1 VRLHTRSVTLA
12 VSVKTETASQEDDV
26 NPRER
31 LALNRILSPQLPLP
45 EFLKLT
51 ADLGMKMAEIRNDFA
66 EKGVLDGLSESQL
79 RKALA
84 ETGVRIITINAL
96 YPFEH
101 GKHLKANLEQLKGLI
116 AEARKVSC
124 PHIVMCP
131 FNEAG
136 DPRTPAQRS
145 ADLVA
150 ALNAYGPLLTDAGMV
165 GLIEALG
172 FERSALRTKRAALDG
187 IDRCDHPKAFAL
199 LHDTFHHYLS
209 SETELF
215 PRETKL
221 IHVSGVV
228 AGKAKPAIEDDDRI
242 LVDASDVLDSRG
254 QVAAL
259 LKAGCEAP
267 ISFESFSP
275 KIRSLPVPELKKA
288 LRASVNY
295 LIG

>member
-1 VRLHTRSVTLA
+1 
-12 VSVKTETASQEDDV
+12 
-26 NPRER
+26 
-31 LALNRILSPQLPLP
+31 
-45 EFLKLT
+45 
-51 ADLGMKMAEIRNDFA
+51 MKMAEIRNDFA
-66 EKGVLDGLSESQL
+66 EKGVLDGLSEVHL
-79 RKALA
+79 KKALA

-101 GKHLKANLEQLKGLI
+101 GKHSKANLEKLKGLI

-187 IDRCDHPKAFAL
+187 IARCDHPKAFAL

-209 SETELF
+209 SETALF

-228 AGKAKPAIEDDDRI
+228 AGNAQRALDD
-242 LVDASDVLDSRG
+242 VG
-254 QVAAL
+254 
-259 LKAGCEAP
+259 
-267 ISFESFSP
+267 
-275 KIRSLPVPELKKA
+275 RSLVGAPPVPGSPAQL
-288 LRASVNY
+288 ASR
-295 LIG
+295 

>member
-1 VRLHTRSVTLA
+1 
-12 VSVKTETASQEDDV
+12 V
-26 NPRER
+26 NLRER
-31 LALNRILSPQLPLP
+31 LSLNRILSPRLPLP

-51 ADLGMKMAEIRNDFA
+51 ADLGMKMAEVRNDFA
-66 EKGVLDGLSESQL
+66 DNGILDGLSDAQL
-79 RKALA
+79 EQTLS

-101 GKHLKANLEQLKGLI
+101 GKHLQANVEKLKGLI
-116 AEARKVSC
+116 SEAKKVSC

-131 FNEAG
+131 FNEVG
-136 DPRTPAQRS
+136 DARTPDERS
-145 ADLVA
+145 AELVA
-150 ALNAYGPLLTDAGMV
+150 ALNAYGPLLTEARMV

-187 IDRCDHPKAFAL
+187 IARCAYPKAFAL

-209 SETELF
+209 GETELF

-254 QVAAL
+254 QLATL

-267 ISFESFSP
+267 ISFECFSP
-275 KIRSLPVPELKKA
+275 TIRALPVPELKKA
-288 LRASVNY
+288 LRASVGY

>member
-1 VRLHTRSVTLA
+1 
-12 VSVKTETASQEDDV
+12 V
-26 NPRER
+26 NPREQ
-31 LALNRILSPQLPLP
+31 LSLNRILSPQLPLP

-51 ADLGMKMAEIRNDFA
+51 ADLGMKMAEVRNDFA
-66 EKGVLDGLSESQL
+66 ERGVLDGLSEAQL
-79 RKALA
+79 KKALA

-101 GKHLKANLEQLKGLI
+101 GKYLQANVEKLKGLI

-124 PHIVMCP
+124 PQIVLCP

-136 DPRTPAQRS
+136 DPRTPAQRA

-150 ALNAYGPLLTDAGMV
+150 ALNAYGPLFTEARMV

-187 IDRCDHPKAFAL
+187 IARCAWPKAFAL

-209 SETELF
+209 GETEFF
-215 PRETKL
+215 PRETAL
-221 IHVSGVV
+221 IHVSGVM
-228 AGKAKPAIEDDDRI
+228 AGKPKAAIEDEDRI

-259 LKAGCEAP
+259 LKAGCQAP
-267 ISFESFSP
+267 ISYESFSP
-275 KIRSLPVPELKKA
+275 RIRALAVPELKKA
-288 LRASVNY
+288 LLASVKY

>member
-1 VRLHTRSVTLA
+1 
-12 VSVKTETASQEDDV
+12 V

-31 LALNRILSPQLPLP
+31 LSLNRIANPQLPLP

-51 ADLGMKMAEIRNDFA
+51 ADLGMKMAEVRNDFA
-66 EKGVLDGLSESQL
+66 EKGILDGLSEAQL
-79 RKALA
+79 KKALA

-101 GKHLKANLEQLKGLI
+101 GKHLRANLEKLKGLI

-131 FNEAG
+131 FNEVG
-136 DPRTPAQRS
+136 DPRTPAQR
-145 ADLVA
+145 ADDLIA
-150 ALNAYGPLLTDAGMV
+150 ALNAYGPLFTEAGMV
-165 GLIEALG
+165 GLIEPLG

-187 IDRCDHPKAFAL
+187 IARCDYPKAFAL

-209 SETELF
+209 GETELF
-215 PRETKL
+215 PRETAMV
-221 IHVSGVV
+221 HVSGVV
-228 AGKAKPAIEDDDRI
+228 AGKAKRAIEDDDRI
-242 LVDASDVLDSRG
+242 LVDSSDVLDSRG

-259 LKAGCEAP
+259 LKAGCQAP
-267 ISFESFSP
+267 ISYEPFSP
-275 KIRSLPVPELKKA
+275 KIRALAVPELKKA
-288 LRASVNY
+288 LLASVKY

>member
-1 VRLHTRSVTLA
+1 M
-12 VSVKTETASQEDDV
+12 KTETASQEDDV

-66 EKGVLDGLSESQL
+66 ERGVLDGLSETQL
-79 RKALA
+79 KKALA

-101 GKHLKANLEQLKGLI
+101 GKHLKANLEKLKGLI

-136 DPRTPAQRS
+136 DPRTQAQRS

-187 IDRCDHPKAFAL
+187 IARCHHPKAFAL
-199 LHDTFHHYLS
+199 LHGEARHRGRRSDPGRRLRRPGQPRPGGRAP
-209 SETELF
+209 EGRMRGADLVRVLF
-215 PRETKL
+215 PEDPRPARTRAEEGPPGERELPHRL
-221 IHVSGVV
+221 IEAARG
-228 AGKAKPAIEDDDRI
+228 AKPWLTRS
-242 LVDASDVLDSRG
+242 ASSGR
-254 QVAAL
+254 ARSASSMR
-259 LKAGCEAP
+259 AGSTSGSAG
-267 ISFESFSP
+267 
-275 KIRSLPVPELKKA
+275 
-288 LRASVNY
+288 RAWWR
-295 LIG
+295 

>member
-1 VRLHTRSVTLA
+1 M
-12 VSVKTETASQEDDV
+12 
-26 NPRER
+26 NPREQ
-31 LALNRILSPQLPLP
+31 LSLNRILSPQLPLP

-51 ADLGMKMAEIRNDFA
+51 ADLGMKMAEVRNDFA
-66 EKGVLDGLSESQL
+66 ERGVLDGLSEAQL
-79 RKALA
+79 KKALA

-101 GKHLKANLEQLKGLI
+101 GKYLQANVEKLKGLI

-124 PHIVMCP
+124 PQIVLCP
-131 FNEAG
+131 FNEAS
-136 DPRTPAQRS
+136 DPRTPAQR
-145 ADLVA
+145 AGDLVA
-150 ALNAYGPLLTDAGMV
+150 ALNAYGPLFTEARMV

-187 IDRCDHPKAFAL
+187 IARCAWPKAFAL

-209 SETELF
+209 GETEFF
-215 PRETKL
+215 PRETAL
-221 IHVSGVV
+221 IHVSGVM
-228 AGKAKPAIEDDDRI
+228 AGKPKAAIEDEDRV

-259 LKAGCEAP
+259 LKAGCQAP
-267 ISFESFSP
+267 ISYESFSP
-275 KIRSLPVPELKKA
+275 RVRALAVPELKKA
-288 LRASVNY
+288 LLASVKY

>member
-1 VRLHTRSVTLA
+1 MNL
-12 VSVKTETASQEDDV
+12 
-26 NPRER
+26 RER
-31 LALNRILSPQLPLP
+31 LSLNRILSPQLPLP

-66 EKGVLDGLSESQL
+66 EKGVLDGLSEAEL

-84 ETGVRIITINAL
+84 RTGVRIITINAL

-101 GKHLKANLEQLKGLI
+101 GKHLQANVAKLKGLI
-116 AEARKVSC
+116 AEAKKVDC

-131 FNEAG
+131 FNEVG
-136 DPRTPAQRS
+136 DSRTQAQRS

-150 ALNAYGPLLTDAGMV
+150 ALNAYGPLFTEAGMV

-172 FERSALRTKRAALDG
+172 FERSALRTKRAALEG
-187 IDRCDHPKAFAL
+187 IARCTHPRAFAL

-209 SETELF
+209 GETDLF

-228 AGKAKPAIEDDDRI
+228 AGKAKPAIEDDDRV
-242 LVDASDVLDSRG
+242 LVDSSDVLDSRK

-259 LKAGCEAP
+259 LEAGCLAP

-275 KIRSLPVPELKKA
+275 RIRALPVPELKKA
-288 LRASVNY
+288 LLASVNY
-295 LIG
+295 LVG

>member
-1 VRLHTRSVTLA
+1 M
-12 VSVKTETASQEDDV
+12 
-26 NPRER
+26 NPREQ
-31 LALNRILSPQLPLP
+31 LSLNRILSPQLPLP

-51 ADLGMKMAEIRNDFA
+51 ADLGMKMAEVRNDFA
-66 EKGVLDGLSESQL
+66 EKGVLDGLSEAQL
-79 RKALA
+79 KKALA

-101 GKHLKANLEQLKGLI
+101 GKSLQANVEKLKGLI

-131 FNEAG
+131 FNEVG
-136 DPRTPAQRS
+136 DPRTPTQR
-145 ADLVA
+145 ATDLVA
-150 ALNAYGPLLTDAGMV
+150 ALNAYGPLFTEAGMV

-187 IDRCDHPKAFAL
+187 IARCAYPKAFAL

-209 SETELF
+209 GETELF
-215 PRETKL
+215 PRETAL

-228 AGKAKPAIEDDDRI
+228 AGKPKRAIEDDDRI
-242 LVDASDVLDSRG
+242 LVDSSDVLDSRG

-259 LKAGCEAP
+259 LKAGCQAP
-267 ISFESFSP
+267 ISYESFSP
-275 KIRSLPVPELKKA
+275 KIRALPVPELKMA
-288 LRASVNY
+288 LLASVNY
-295 LIG
+295 LVG

>member
-1 VRLHTRSVTLA
+1 M
-12 VSVKTETASQEDDV
+12 QEDNV
-26 NPRER
+26 NPREQ
-31 LALNRILSPQLPLP
+31 LSLNRIVSPQLPLP

-51 ADLGMKMAEIRNDFA
+51 ADLGMKMAEVRKDFA
-66 EKGVLDGLSESQL
+66 ENGVLDGLSEAQL
-79 RKALA
+79 KRALA

-101 GKHLKANLEQLKGLI
+101 GKYLQANVEKLKGLI

-124 PHIVMCP
+124 PHIVLCP

-136 DPRTPAQRS
+136 DPRTPAQRV

-150 ALNAYGPLLTDAGMV
+150 ALNAYGPLFTEAGMV
-165 GLIEALG
+165 GLIEALR
-172 FERSALRTKRAALDG
+172 FERSALRTKRAALEG
-187 IDRCDHPKAFAL
+187 IARCAYPKAFAL

-209 SETELF
+209 GETELF
-215 PRETKL
+215 PRETAL

-228 AGKAKPAIEDDDRI
+228 AGNRTPEIKAENRI
-242 LVDASDVLDSRG
+242 LVDSSDVTNSRG

-259 LKAGCEAP
+259 LKGGCQAP
-267 ISFESFSP
+267 LSYEPFSP
-275 KIRSLPVPELKKA
+275 KIRALAVPELKKA
-288 LRASVNY
+288 LLASVNY

>member
-1 VRLHTRSVTLA
+1 M
-12 VSVKTETASQEDDV
+12 
-26 NPRER
+26 NPREQ
-31 LALNRILSPQLPLP
+31 LSLNRILSPQLPLP

-66 EKGVLDGLSESQL
+66 EKGVLDGLSEAQL
-79 RKALA
+79 KKALA

-101 GKHLKANLEQLKGLI
+101 GKHLQANVEKLKGLI
-116 AEARKVSC
+116 AEARKVGC
-124 PHIVMCP
+124 PQIVMCP
-131 FNEAG
+131 FNEVG
-136 DPRTPAQRS
+136 DPRTPVQR
-145 ADLVA
+145 ADDLVV
-150 ALNAYGPLLTDAGMV
+150 ALNAYGPLFTAAGMV

-187 IDRCDHPKAFAL
+187 IARCAYPKAFAL

-209 SETELF
+209 GETELF
-215 PRETKL
+215 PRETAL

-228 AGKAKPAIEDDDRI
+228 AKKPKPAIEDDDRV
-242 LVDASDVLDSRG
+242 LVDASDVLDTRG

-259 LKAGCEAP
+259 LKAGCKAP
-267 ISFESFSP
+267 ISYESFSP
-275 KIRSLPVPELKKA
+275 KIRALAVPDLKKA
-288 LRASVNY
+288 LLASVKY

>member
-1 VRLHTRSVTLA
+1 M
-12 VSVKTETASQEDDV
+12 D
-26 NPRER
+26 PRER
-31 LALNRILSPQLPLP
+31 LSLNRILSPQLPLTQ
-45 EFLKLT
+45 FLKLA

-66 EKGVLDGLSESQL
+66 DKGVLDGLSEAQL
-79 RKALA
+79 KGALA

-101 GKHLKANLEQLKGLI
+101 GKHLQANVEKLKGLI

-124 PHIVMCP
+124 PQIVMCP
-131 FNEAG
+131 FNEVG
-136 DPRTPAQRS
+136 DTRSAAQRS

-187 IDRCDHPKAFAL
+187 IARCAWPKAFAL

-209 SETELF
+209 GETELF

-242 LVDASDVLDSRG
+242 LADASDVLESRG
-254 QVAAL
+254 QIAAL
-259 LKAGCEAP
+259 LKAGCQAP
-267 ISFESFSP
+267 ISLESFSP
-275 KIRSLPVPELKKA
+275 RIRAMPVPELTKA
-288 LRASVNY
+288 IRASVEY

>member
-1 VRLHTRSVTLA
+1 M
-12 VSVKTETASQEDDV
+12 
-26 NPRER
+26 NPRDR
-31 LALNRILSPQLPLP
+31 LSLNRILSPQLPLP

-51 ADLGMKMAEIRNDFA
+51 SDLGMKMAEVRNDFA
-66 EKGVLDGLSESQL
+66 DNGVLDGLSETQL
-79 RKALA
+79 KKALA

-101 GKHLKANLEQLKGLI
+101 GKHLQANVEKLQGLI
-116 AEARKVSC
+116 AEASKVNC

-131 FNEAG
+131 FNEVG

-145 ADLVA
+145 ADLVV
-150 ALNAYGPLLTDAGMV
+150 ALNAYGPLLTEAGMV

-187 IDRCDHPKAFAL
+187 IARCSYPKAFAL

-209 SETELF
+209 GETELF

-259 LKAGCEAP
+259 LKAGCQAP

-275 KIRSLPVPELKKA
+275 KIRALPVTELKKA
-288 LRASVNY
+288 VRASMEY